1 MTIYAAGV
9 VCWRVQKNS
18 PEVLIVHRGKY
29 QDWSFP
35 KGKQDP
41 GEMLPETAVREM
53 LEETGVRLKLGRK
66 LSVIKYQV
74 DSGEDKEVHYWASKL
89 KNKAWKKSEFE
100 PNEEIAKLKWV
111 TFTEALSLLSY
122 DHDKHLMKE
131 VIDLHKQSTLETR
144 ALILLRHAKATP
156 RTDWTGAEAKRP
168 LLPEGKQQAKR
179 LVSLLGAYSPKRL
192 ITSPWTRCDQTIA
205 PFAKTFKRTVIY
217 RSQLTELSTVLSPRR
232 TKNAVEALFD
242 SSKSALICSH
252 RPALPTIT
260 QTLASRAVSE
270 VKEQILAATTL
281 EPAEFVVLRLSMG
294 KKPKFVAFERLRLD
308 I

>member
-18 PEVLIVHRGKY
+18 PEVLIVHREKY

-41 GEMLPETAVREM
+41 GELLPETAVREM

-111 TFTEALSLLSY
+111 TFAEAFSRLSY
-122 DHDKHLMKE
+122 DHDKDLMRE
-131 VIDLHKQSTLETR
+131 VIDLHKQSVLETR

-156 RTDWTGAEAKRP
+156 RTEWTGAEAKRP

-260 QTLASRAVSE
+260 QTLANRAVSE
-270 VKEQILAATTL
+270 VKEQILGATTL